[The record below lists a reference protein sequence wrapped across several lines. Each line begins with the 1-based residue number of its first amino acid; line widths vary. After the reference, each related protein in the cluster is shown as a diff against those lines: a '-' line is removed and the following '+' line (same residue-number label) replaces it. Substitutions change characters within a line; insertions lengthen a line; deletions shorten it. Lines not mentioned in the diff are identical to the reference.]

1 MNGLQGKDLGRLVG
15 GLLQQNRP
23 LLPSIA
29 GYREEMKKQ
38 ETCVRADTS
47 VSTPVNWQTGSA
59 HGATK
64 KRETSIFISV
74 DIFLCQEPF
83 SSSPGSSFFHTLKII
98 CQSLSSN
105 FGQEQKSSGGILS
118 LTSETLQA
126 KFNGAISARTKTFG
140 PF

>member
-1 MNGLQGKDLGRLVG
+1 MLLISTSPHVPRVRRKCFTEQTPLALYSWLLGRYEKNKKLAL
-15 GLLQQNRP
+15 GLIRVFH
-23 LLPSIA
+23 LL
-29 GYREEMKKQ
+29 E
-38 ETCVRADTS
+38 
-47 VSTPVNWQTGSA
+47 TGSA
-59 HGATK
+59 HGAAK